1 MNETPDPDVEETTP
15 ARRRSF
21 KRARLDYLE
30 KTTSFSYMSTHHSYL
45 FTKHFSEGM
54 KKGWTWGSGDEFNT
68 KLFDLLAGHDF
79 ELPLLNRE
87 KWLGWPMQMPKKDAL
102 KKLKEKYPDIETGIL
117 TESQEKKMLKRLDS
131 LVAALG
137 FEVNIN
143 GRNELMN
150 RLLEHGRK

>member
-87 KWLGWPMQMPKKDAL
+87 KWLGWPMKMPKKDAL
-102 KKLKEKYPDIETGIL
+102 NKLKEKYPDMETGIL
-117 TESQEKKMLKRLDS
+117 AESQEKKMLKRLDS

-137 FEVNIN
+137 FEINID
-143 GRNELMN
+143 GRNKLMN
-150 RLLEHGRK
+150 SLLEHGRK

>member
-1 MNETPDPDVEETTP
+1 MNETPDVEETTP

-30 KTTSFSYMSTHHSYL
+30 NTSNTTSFSNMSTHSYL
-45 FTKHFSEGM
+45 FTKYFSEGK
-54 KKGWTWGSGDEFNT
+54 KKGWTWGAGDEFNK
-68 KLFDLLAGHDF
+68 KLFDLLAEHDF

-102 KKLKEKYPDIETGIL
+102 IKLKEKYPDIETGIL
-117 TESQEKKMLKRLDS
+117 TESQEKKMLTRLDS

>member
-1 MNETPDPDVEETTP
+1 MNETPDVEETTP

-30 KTTSFSYMSTHHSYL
+30 NTTSFSNMSDHSYL
-45 FTKHFSEGM
+45 FTKYFSEGM
-54 KKGWTWGSGDEFNT
+54 KKGWTWGSGDEFNM
-68 KLFDLLAGHDF
+68 KLFDLLVGHDF

-87 KWLGWPMQMPKKDAL
+87 KWLGWPMKMPKKDAL
-102 KKLKEKYPDIETGIL
+102 NKLKEKYPDMETGIL

-137 FEVNIN
+137 FEVNIY
-143 GRNELMN
+143 GRNKLMN
-150 RLLEHGRK
+150 SLLEHGRK

>member
-30 KTTSFSYMSTHHSYL
+30 KTTSFSMSTQSHSYL
-45 FTKHFSEGM
+45 FTKYFSEGI
-54 KKGWTWGSGDEFNT
+54 KNGWTWGPRDGFNM

-87 KWLGWPMQMPKKDAL
+87 KWLGWPMKMPKKDAL
-102 KKLKEKYPDIETGIL
+102 NKLKEKYPDMETGIL
-117 TESQEKKMLKRLDS
+117 AESQEKKMLERLDS

-137 FEVNIN
+137 FEINID
-143 GRNELMN
+143 GRNKLMN
-150 RLLEHGRK
+150 NLLEHGRK

>member
-1 MNETPDPDVEETTP
+1 MNETPEVEETTP

-30 KTTSFSYMSTHHSYL
+30 NTTSFSNMSTQSYL
-45 FTKHFSEGM
+45 FTKYFSDGM
-54 KKGWTWGSGDEFNT
+54 KEGWTWGSGDEFNT

-87 KWLGWPMQMPKKDAL
+87 KWLGWPMKMPKKDAL
-102 KKLKEKYPDIETGIL
+102 IKLKKKYPDIETGIL
-117 TESQEKKMLKRLDS
+117 TESQEKKILKRLDS

-137 FEVNIN
+137 FEVNID
-143 GRNELMN
+143 GRNKLMN
-150 RLLEHGRK
+150 SLMEHGRK

>member
-1 MNETPDPDVEETTP
+1 MNETPDVEETTP

-30 KTTSFSYMSTHHSYL
+30 NTTSFSNMSDHSYL
-45 FTKHFSEGM
+45 FTKYFSEGM
-54 KKGWTWGSGDEFNT
+54 KKGWTWGLGNEFNM
-68 KLFDLLAGHDF
+68 KLFDLLVGHDF

-87 KWLGWPMQMPKKDAL
+87 KWLGWPMKMPKKDAL
-102 KKLKEKYPDIETGIL
+102 NKLKEKYPDIETGIL

-137 FEVNIN
+137 FEVNIY
-143 GRNELMN
+143 GRNKLMN
-150 RLLEHGRK
+150 SLLEHGRK

>member
-1 MNETPDPDVEETTP
+1 MNETPDVEETTP

-30 KTTSFSYMSTHHSYL
+30 NTTSFSNMSTHSYL
-45 FTKHFSEGM
+45 FTKYFSEGM
-54 KKGWTWGSGDEFNT
+54 KKGWTWGSGDEFNM

-87 KWLGWPMQMPKKDAL
+87 KWLGWPMKMPKKDAL
-102 KKLKEKYPDIETGIL
+102 NKLKKKYPDIETGIL

-137 FEVNIN
+137 FEVNTD
-143 GRNELMN
+143 GRNKLMN
-150 RLLEHGRK
+150 SLLEHGRK